1 MTLPCIGSHHIT
13 DALIATAA
21 AEAAGC
27 DMAGIAEKLSGFGL
41 DGLRQH
47 KEYKKGQTVI
57 IDCYNAAPDS
67 MKAALNVL
75 CDTREQ
81 GTLPFWAICWSL
93 ATFPQNF
100 IRKLANMP
108 HRRALTWQY
117 ATAITQSTLPRAQRK
132 TEQRSIT
139 PPTRQKCLIS

>member
-75 CDTREQ
+75 CDTKGARHIAVLGDMLEL
-81 GTLPFWAICWSL
+81 GDLSA
-93 ATFPQNF
+93 NF

-108 HRRALTWQY
+108 RRRALTWQY
-117 ATAITQSTLPRAQRK
+117 ATEITQNTLPRAQRK